1 MKPGSVRIA
10 HVSDVHFGKIA
21 APDVVDALVADVH
34 ASGADLVAVSGDLTQ
49 RALPRQYAAARD
61 FLARFEAPVIVV
73 PGNHDVYA
81 WWRPAG
87 RLLNPLRRY
96 RQYVTEDLT
105 PSVRLEGLSVFGLNS
120 ATGWTVKGGHVRPA
134 DRLRMTEFFKAA
146 PEDDFRILV
155 VHHHLTRVRALGPHD
170 VARNAED
177 TLDAAVACGVDLVL
191 CGHLH
196 ISHIE
201 PIEIVPADHRLVI
214 ASAGT
219 ATSSRGRRQ
228 HRKSNF
234 YNVVT
239 VEAESFRVEERLFD
253 PDAGSFRAEM
263 ETSFSRGAAS
273 ATV

>member
-1 MKPGSVRIA
+1 MPESKRIA

-21 APDVVDALVADVH
+21 TPSVVDALVEDVH
-34 ASGADLVAVSGDLTQ
+34 AADVDVVAVSGDLTQ
-49 RALPRQYAAARD
+49 RALPGQYAAARD
-61 FLARFEAPVIVV
+61 FLARFTPPVIVV

-87 RLLNPLRRY
+87 RLMDPLRRY
-96 RQYVTEDLT
+96 RRYVTDDLT
-105 PSVRLEGLSVFGLNS
+105 PSIRQDGLSIFGLNS
-120 ATGWTVKGGHVRPA
+120 ATGWTVKGGHVRPM
-134 DRLRMTEFFKAA
+134 DRLRMTQFFESS
-146 PEDDFRILV
+146 PPNDFRVLV
-155 VHHHLTRVRALGPHD
+155 IHHHLTRVRALGPHD
-170 VARNAED
+170 VARNAEE
-177 TLDAAVACGVDLVL
+177 TLEAAVGSGVDLIL

-201 PIEIVPADHRLVI
+201 PVEIVPAAHRLVI

-239 VEAESFRVEERLFD
+239 VESESFRLEERLFD
-253 PDAGSFRAEM
+253 PDSGAFRTEF
-263 ETSFSRGAAS
+263 ETSFDRSPAPTGA
-273 ATV
+273 